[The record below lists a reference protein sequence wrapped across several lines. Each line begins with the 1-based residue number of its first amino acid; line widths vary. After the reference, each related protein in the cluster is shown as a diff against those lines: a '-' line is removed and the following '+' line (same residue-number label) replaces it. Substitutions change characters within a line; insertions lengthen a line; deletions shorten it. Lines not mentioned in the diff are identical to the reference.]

1 MSKIYTVHRSQI
13 LTWVIVLLLISNVA
27 TIGTI
32 LYHNYRENQNTNQV
46 GINTGEEI
54 NMLNGRYFRQTLG
67 FNEQQME
74 SFRAINREFR
84 PSAMEMTIEIDS
96 LKNNMFA
103 ELQKATPDTIL
114 LNEMSKQ
121 IGVLH
126 GRLKY
131 VTYHFYL
138 NIKNVC
144 SATQSIELEKA
155 FLPLFK
161 SEGITAGPNH
171 QRRRGATRN

>member
-1 MSKIYTVHRSQI
+1 MMRKSQI
-13 LTWVIVLLLISNVA
+13 LTWVIVLLLVSNAA

-32 LYHNYRENQNTNQV
+32 LYHNNYRKNQNANQI
-46 GINTGEEI
+46 GINTGAEI
-54 NMLNGRYFRQTLG
+54 NILNGRYFRQTLG

-84 PSAMEMTIEIDS
+84 PSAIEMTIEIDS

-103 ELQKATPDTIL
+103 ELQKATPDTIQ

-131 VTYHFYL
+131 ATYHFYL

-144 SATQSIELEKA
+144 SAAQSIELEK
-155 FLPLFK
+155 FFMPLFK
-161 SEGITAGPNH
+161 SEGLTAGPNH
-171 QRRRGATRN
+171 QRRRGAPRN

>member
-1 MSKIYTVHRSQI
+1 MRKSQI
-13 LTWVIVLLLISNVA
+13 LTWVIVLLLISNAA

-32 LYHNYRENQNTNQV
+32 LYHNYREKQNADQI
-46 GINTGEEI
+46 GINTGGEI

-67 FNEQQME
+67 FDEKQME
-74 SFRAINREFR
+74 TFRAINQAFR
-84 PSAMEMTIEIDS
+84 PSAMDLTIEIDS

-103 ELQKATPDTIL
+103 ELQKATPDTL
-114 LNEMSKQ
+114 QLNEMSKQ

-131 VTYHFYL
+131 ETYQFYL

-144 SATQSIELEKA
+144 TAAQSTELEKA

-161 SEGITAGPNH
+161 SEGITTGPNH
-171 QRRRGATRN
+171 QRRRGANRN

>member
-1 MSKIYTVHRSQI
+1 MRKNQI
-13 LTWVIVLLLISNVA
+13 LTWVIVLLLISNTA

-32 LYHNYRENQNTNQV
+32 LYHNYRENQNANQI
-46 GINTGEEI
+46 GINTGAEI

-74 SFRAINREFR
+74 SFRTINREFR

-103 ELQKATPDTIL
+103 ELQKATPDTIQ

-131 VTYHFYL
+131 ATYHFYL

-144 SATQSIELEKA
+144 SAAQSIELEKI
-155 FLPLFK
+155 FMPLFK
-161 SEGITAGPNH
+161 SEGLTAGPNH
-171 QRRRGATRN
+171 LRRRGAPRN

>member
-67 FNEQQME
+67 SNEQQME